1 MGRTER
7 MPEKVLLATD
17 GSKDAALAARA
28 AVDVCDRTG
37 AELHVVH
44 VWYSVP
50 TARLRPFVRA
60 QVKKRG
66 QKILDEGVKRVEES
80 GGRLADAHLV
90 EGRDA
95 DEILDLAERI
105 GADLVVIGSRGLG
118 LVGRIALGSVSE
130 AVLHHSRCPVLVLRG
145 GEDAWPPERVIF
157 GDDGSEAARAVGD
170 LGASLC
176 GHHGAQALLL
186 HAYPRLPEVNS
197 EGRESNPRIVDN
209 ELRRAEKAL
218 LERSRELESRLGS
231 RPKVR
236 LVVGEAAA
244 TLVEAAEEEAS
255 ERTLVA
261 VGSRG
266 LGAIGRM
273 RLGSVSTKVVHA
285 ARGPVLVHPP
295 PEGET

>member
-1 MGRTER
+1 

-28 AVDVCDRTG
+28 AVDVCEGTG

-44 VWYSVP
+44 VWFNVP
-50 TARLRPFVRA
+50 TARLSPFMRTELH
-60 QVKKRG
+60 KRG
-66 QKILDEGVKRVEES
+66 NELLEEGVKRVEDA
-80 GGRLADAHLV
+80 GGLVTDTHLV
-90 EGRDA
+90 EGRAA
-95 DEILDLAERI
+95 DEILDLTGQI

-118 LVGRIALGSVSE
+118 TVGRIALGSVSE
-130 AVLHHSRCPVLVLRG
+130 TVIHHSRCPVLVLRG

-157 GDDGSEAARAVGD
+157 GDDGSEAARAAGD

-176 GHHGAQALLL
+176 GRHGARTQVL
-186 HAYPRLPEVNS
+186 HAYPRLPEVDA
-197 EGRESNPRIVDN
+197 EGRGFDPRIVDD

-218 LERSRELESRLGS
+218 LERSQELESRLGS

-236 LVVGEAAA
+236 LVVGDAAA
-244 TLVEAAEEEAS
+244 SLLEAAEEDAP

-266 LGAIGRM
+266 LGPIGRM

-285 ARGPVLVHPP
+285 AKGPVLVHPHLQ
-295 PEGET
+295 GET

>member
-1 MGRTER
+1 

-28 AVDVCDRTG
+28 AVDVGQGTD

-44 VWYSVP
+44 VWHSVP
-50 TARLRPFVRA
+50 TARLRPFMRA
-60 QVKKRG
+60 ELKKLG
-66 QKILDEGVKRVEES
+66 NELLEEGVKRVEDS
-80 GGRLADAHLV
+80 GGLVSDAHLV
-90 EGRDA
+90 EGRAA
-95 DEILDLAERI
+95 DEILDLAGQI
-105 GADLVVIGSRGLG
+105 GAELVVIGSRGLG
-118 LVGRIALGSVSE
+118 TVGRIALGSVSE
-130 AVLHHSRCPVLVLRG
+130 AVIHHSRWPVLVLRG
-145 GEDAWPPERVIF
+145 GEDTWPPKRVII

-197 EGRESNPRIVDN
+197 EGRESNPRIVDD

-218 LERSRELESRLGS
+218 LERSRELARRLGS

-244 TLVEAAEEEAS
+244 TLVEAAEEEAP

-295 PEGET
+295 EGET